1 MLAFPHGS
9 GGRMAEAH
17 SRAARI
23 PASLAAARAERQ
35 AVESRQPIPATDAQL
50 LRHLRSGQIEALE
63 QLYDRYSTLVYSV
76 ALRVLHDQGLAE
88 DMTQEVFLRLWRRPR
103 LYDPSRGR
111 FVSWLMSVARNR
123 AIDEQRRRARRLRE
137 EDADG
142 ETIQT
147 LQSADRLDDPAAVVA
162 LGDERAAVRA
172 AVEQLPPAQ
181 RRVIELAY
189 FAGLTQAEIAEQT
202 STPIGTVKTRVR
214 LAMRKLRDALDQM
227 RPQPA
232 GQAPGSRP

>member
-1 MLAFPHGS
+1 
-9 GGRMAEAH
+9 MAEAH
-17 SRAARI
+17 SRAVRI

-35 AVESRQPIPATDAQL
+35 AAESQRPVPATDEQL
-50 LRHLRSGQIEALE
+50 LKQLRSGQIDALE

-103 LYDPSRGR
+103 MYDPSRGR
-111 FVSWLMSVARNR
+111 FVSWLMSVTRNR
-123 AIDEQRRRARRLRE
+123 SIDEQRRRARRQRE
-137 EDADG
+137 EDGDG
-142 ETIQT
+142 EAIES
-147 LQSADRLDDPAAVVA
+147 LQSADRFDDPAAVAA
-162 LGDERAAVRA
+162 LGDERAAVRR
-172 AVEQLPPAQ
+172 AVEQLPAAQ

-214 LAMRKLRDALDQM
+214 LAMRKLRDALEQM
-227 RPQPA
+227 RPLSTGEAA
-232 GQAPGSRP
+232 GPGR

>member
-1 MLAFPHGS
+1 MK
-9 GGRMAEAH
+9 
-17 SRAARI
+17 
-23 PASLAAARAERQ
+23 Q
-35 AVESRQPIPATDAQL
+35 
-50 LRHLRSGQIEALE
+50 LRSGQIDALE

-103 LYDPSRGR
+103 MYDPSRGR
-111 FVSWLMSVARNR
+111 FVSWLMSVTRNR
-123 AIDEQRRRARRLRE
+123 SIDEQRRRARRQRE
-137 EDADG
+137 EDGDG
-142 ETIQT
+142 EAIEAV
-147 LQSADRLDDPAAVVA
+147 QSADRFDDPAAVAA
-162 LGDERAAVRA
+162 LDDERTAVRR

-227 RPQPA
+227 RPLSA
-232 GQAPGSRP
+232 GEAPGQGR

>member
-1 MLAFPHGS
+1 
-9 GGRMAEAH
+9 MAEAQ

-35 AVESRQPIPATDAQL
+35 AAESRQTAPATDEQL
-50 LRHLRSGQIEALE
+50 LKQLRSGHIEALE

-123 AIDEQRRRARRLRE
+123 AIDEQRRRSRRLRE
-137 EDADG
+137 EGADA
-142 ETIQT
+142 EAINAV
-147 LQSADRLDDPAAVVA
+147 QSADRFDDPAAVAA

-181 RRVIELAY
+181 RQVIELAY
-189 FAGLTQAEIAEQT
+189 FAGLTQAEIAAET
-202 STPIGTVKTRVR
+202 ATPIGTVKTRVR
-214 LAMRKLRDALDQM
+214 LAMRKLRDAMEQV
-227 RPQPA
+227 RTQPA
-232 GQAPGSRP
+232 REAPGSRP

>member
-1 MLAFPHGS
+1 
-9 GGRMAEAH
+9 MAEAQ
-17 SRAARI
+17 SRVVPL

-35 AVESRQPIPATDAQL
+35 AAESRQPAPATDEQL
-50 LRHLRSGQIEALE
+50 LRRLRSGQIEALE

-103 LYDPSRGR
+103 MYDPSRGR
-111 FVSWLMSVARNR
+111 FVSWLMSVTRNR

-137 EDADG
+137 EGGDSEVVQAVP
-142 ETIQT
+142 
-147 LQSADRLDDPAAVVA
+147 SADRLDDPSVVA
-162 LGDERAAVRA
+162 TLSDERAAVRA
-172 AVEQLPPAQ
+172 AVAQLPPTQ

-189 FAGLTQAEIAEQT
+189 FAGMTQAEIAEAT

-214 LAMRKLRDALDQM
+214 LAMSKLREALQQA
-227 RPQPA
+227 RPQPLSEA
-232 GQAPGSRP
+232 SRSRP